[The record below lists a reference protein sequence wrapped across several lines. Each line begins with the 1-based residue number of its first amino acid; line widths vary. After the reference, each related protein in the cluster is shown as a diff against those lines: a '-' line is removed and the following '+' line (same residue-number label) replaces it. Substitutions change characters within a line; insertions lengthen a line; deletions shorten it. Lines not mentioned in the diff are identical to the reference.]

1 MKKIILNHKSYLL
14 YDEVLEYK
22 KELRKI
28 KSDEYEFIVFPQ
40 LIYMPVFSFS
50 KFKLGTQDFY
60 SSTMGSF
67 TGEVNL
73 ESLKS
78 LKVQYTMIS
87 QYERIKILNE
97 EKEECREK
105 LYRSLNSKFN
115 TLLCI
120 GEDKRVQRPFY
131 TIKGK
136 INYYLKNVDKSKL
149 KYLSIVYEP
158 SYSIR
163 NANIK
168 DIEYLEEVIKRIK
181 NYIKSRYNVKIEVY
195 YAGLI
200 NKDNF
205 KQIINICDGIVL
217 GKKSTDIDFINE
229 IIEN

>member
-14 YDEVLEYK
+14 YDEVINYQ
-22 KELRKI
+22 KELKKI
-28 KSDEYEFIVFPQ
+28 KNKEYEFIVFPQ
-40 LIYMPVFSFS
+40 LMYLSLFKDS
-50 KFKLGTQDFY
+50 KYLVGAQDFY
-60 SSTMGSF
+60 SSNMGSF
-67 TGEVNL
+67 TGEINL

-78 LKVQYTMIS
+78 LDIKYTMIS
-87 QYERIKILNE
+87 QYERIKILGE
-97 EKEECREK
+97 SREDSREK

-120 GEDKRVQRPFY
+120 GEEKRTSKPIY
-131 TIKGK
+131 AIKNK

-168 DIEYLEEVIKRIK
+168 DLKYLEDLIKRIR
-181 NYIKSRYNVKIEVY
+181 NYIHSRYGIKVEVY

-200 NKDNF
+200 DENNF
-205 KQIINICDGIVL
+205 KQIINICDGVVL
-217 GKKSTDIDFINE
+217 GKKSTDISFINS
-229 IIEN
+229 ILKD